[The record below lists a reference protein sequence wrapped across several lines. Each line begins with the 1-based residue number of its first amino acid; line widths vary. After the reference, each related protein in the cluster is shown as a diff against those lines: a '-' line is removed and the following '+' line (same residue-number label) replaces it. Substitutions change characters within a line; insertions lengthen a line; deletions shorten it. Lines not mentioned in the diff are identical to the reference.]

1 MDLSKHIEQDFELMV
16 SMLQDMQEEL
26 KVHDEKEQ
34 IGFYTPLKR
43 LIYEANSELIKFNRD
58 EGLKNRSNRWELLYN
73 TIFKIDTN

>member
-1 MDLSKHIEQDFELMV
+1 MDLSKHIEQDFELMI
-16 SMLQDMQEEL
+16 SMLQDIQEEL

-43 LIYEANSELIKFNRD
+43 VIYEACSELIKFNRD
-58 EGLKNRSNRWELLYN
+58 EGLKKRSDRWELLYN